1 MRKREVWVDWAKAIL
16 IWLMIVGHAG
26 CDGIPRDFIYAF
38 HMPAFFI
45 ISGYLYKPHPLVKT
59 IKSFG
64 VPILFFSMVN
74 LALIFGKVL
83 LKGESV
89 DYDFLSQIT
98 PPYWKCNWGNYIT
111 LFRGVWFIIVLF
123 FMRILLGDIPLFS
136 FIRKSYKIIL
146 PVLLFYML
154 IEPFFIHRMPQ
165 VQDYYLYKVIAC
177 MPFMMFGLLLKE
189 YKTWMLSFGKYTFGG
204 LLLVYIILVLYN
216 GKNDIWAYT
225 FTHGYFL
232 FAVNAM
238 LASLIF
244 FNILKKTHQSQIII
258 SFSKGTLLI
267 MGMHELLINIFS
279 RLFSKVHILIP
290 ETILSFVN
298 GILVMVVCYFLIRLA
313 LRYCPVILGK

>member
-1 MRKREVWVDWAKAIL
+1 MYSSSQAGNNTYCLLSSPLMYFISDKCL
-16 IWLMIVGHAG
+16 IATKLGKY
-26 CDGIPRDFIYAF
+26 FE
-38 HMPAFFI
+38 
-45 ISGYLYKPHPLVKT
+45 KT
-59 IKSFG
+59 KD
-64 VPILFFSMVN
+64 
-74 LALIFGKVL
+74 KVL
-83 LKGESV
+83 TIRNIRRHFGCYGFSDNL
-89 DYDFLSQIT
+89 
-98 PPYWKCNWGNYIT
+98 PYWKCNWGNYIT

-189 YKTWMLSFGKYTFGG
+189 YKTWMLSFGKYTLGV

-258 SFSKGTLLI
+258 SFSKGTLLT
-267 MGMHELLINIFS
+267 MGMHTLLINILS
-279 RLFSKVHILIP
+279 RLFSKFHILMP